1 MPPQAPKPATG
12 TVIPTQNGRRKRPD
26 WGEFY
31 KNGIP
36 KEVIVIDDT
45 PPPDQAT
52 ATRAYPPPSNVSAP
66 NGNIAQP
73 AGKRRR
79 TGAATAYDLGYYDR
93 PAFSINPQQYGEDS
107 SAGSLSTDRTA
118 SLHTT
123 APTSL
128 SQGSSGASNGAL
140 YEDANVGQ
148 KRKRV
153 PTRKSVR
160 DQQKKQELETV
171 GDAFL
176 SYIPPPKPPIK
187 AKDVNVP
194 VVRSVCVD

>member
-1 MPPQAPKPATG
+1 M
-12 TVIPTQNGRRKRPD
+12 
-26 WGEFY
+26 
-31 KNGIP
+31 
-36 KEVIVIDDT
+36 IDDT
-45 PPPDQAT
+45 PPPDQSAAASRTYPT
-52 ATRAYPPPSNVSAP
+52 ASTAQVA
-66 NGNIAQP
+66 NGNTAQP

-79 TGAATAYDLGYYDR
+79 TGIETAYDLGYFDR
-93 PAFSINPQQYGEDS
+93 PSFSTNPQQYGEES

-128 SQGSSGASNGAL
+128 SQGSSGASNGAY

-153 PTRKSVR
+153 ATRKSVR
-160 DQQKKQELETV
+160 DQQRKLEQETAT
-171 GDAFL
+171 DAFL

-187 AKDVNVP
+187 AKDVPVP
-194 VVRSVCVD
+194 VVRSVSIAIASN